1 MHLANPIERTM
12 ATQDDGA
19 MAFDETVPRRTV
31 RLWTAGLVVLCI
43 GALLLLFR
51 HIGATVPYPQHTD
64 EGFVSGPAANILVTG
79 QLHPQRFNYPS
90 FPTYLAATAMS
101 LGFLRGA
108 ANLEIRDVNAIGR
121 VGYPH
126 YETPRVMKTARQAFA
141 LLAVVCLA
149 MTGLSAWLTF
159 RRPSTMVVAPLL
171 LLTCPLFFKHAWLY
185 LNVDIVA
192 ASFVMLTLAACL
204 LGIARL
210 STRQSAI
217 VPGIFAG
224 LATAGK
230 YTLAIAILPVLLA
243 IGFYVAR
250 SRMIWTWAVA
260 LAAMV
265 IAFLVAVPYS
275 LVDIPGFLNGVGYEV
290 FHYASGHAGFAG
302 EPGWE
307 QLLYY
312 LRHFLTEFGYGASAL
327 ALVGIVAITHANW
340 QRAAVVL
347 IFPLALLWILT
358 GQRVHFTRNALAI
371 QPFIA
376 MFAAFGLVTLHGW
389 LVGLAR
395 RRGWT
400 SPRVSVPVLAGLILT
415 MATVPFWRFG
425 ELLRD
430 RTDSRNVARTW
441 VAKNVPYDWGIVVP
455 TELGFDRR
463 ALNVRSRRLKFVDLA
478 SARDPE
484 ALDALLADVAAP
496 AAILVPRWGADRRS
510 PGRKTADALNQLTG
524 QWRVLQAFGTN
535 DVLVN
540 YTFATAWGDP
550 AFTIAVLK

>member
-1 MHLANPIERTM
+1 M

-19 MAFDETVPRRTV
+19 MALDETVPRRTV

-51 HIGATVPYPQHTD
+51 NIGATVPYPQHTD

-126 YETPRVMKTARQAFA
+126 YETPRVMQTARQAFA

-243 IGFYVAR
+243 IGLYVAR

-302 EPGWE
+302 EPGLGAAG
-307 QLLYY
+307 LLPAAFPHGIR
-312 LRHFLTEFGYGASAL
+312 LRRISARPGRHRGHHTRELATSRGGPDLPVGAALDPDRAARALHAQRPGHSTFHRDVRRVRARYAAWMARRSGPTPRMDVPACERAGPRRPDPHHGHGSVL
-327 ALVGIVAITHANW
+327 ALWRICSGIAPT
-340 QRAAVVL
+340 RA
-347 IFPLALLWILT
+347 
-358 GQRVHFTRNALAI
+358 
-371 QPFIA
+371 
-376 MFAAFGLVTLHGW
+376 
-389 LVGLAR
+389 
-395 RRGWT
+395 T
-400 SPRVSVPVLAGLILT
+400 SHVPG
-415 MATVPFWRFG
+415 
-425 ELLRD
+425 
-430 RTDSRNVARTW
+430 
-441 VAKNVPYDWGIVVP
+441 
-455 TELGFDRR
+455 
-463 ALNVRSRRLKFVDLA
+463 SRRTCRTTGESWSRPSSA
-478 SARDPE
+478 STGAPSTS
-484 ALDALLADVAAP
+484 AA
-496 AAILVPRWGADRRS
+496 G
-510 PGRKTADALNQLTG
+510 G
-524 QWRVLQAFGTN
+524 
-535 DVLVN
+535 
-540 YTFATAWGDP
+540 
-550 AFTIAVLK
+550 